1 MEKRRRKNGELRL
14 ENKNNLSRKAGFSK
28 VLSNRFY
35 IHISATFDDGGGKMP
50 LTPLDI
56 HNKEFNKGFRGY
68 DEDEVN
74 EFLDQVIKD
83 YELVLR
89 EKKELEEQLKEM
101 NERLNHFS
109 SIEET
114 LNKSIVIAQEAGEE
128 VKRNS
133 QKEAKLIIKEAEKN
147 ADRIV
152 NEALSKARKIAL
164 EIEDLKK
171 QSKVFRTRFKM
182 LIEAQLDLLNNDDW
196 DHLLEY
202 ELDATELKTA
212 QEEEPLT

>member
-1 MEKRRRKNGELRL
+1 
-14 ENKNNLSRKAGFSK
+14 
-28 VLSNRFY
+28 
-35 IHISATFDDGGGKMP
+35 MP

-56 HNKEFNKGFRGY
+56 HNKEFSKGFRGY

-83 YELVLR
+83 YELLIR
-89 EKKELEEQLKEM
+89 EKKELEE
-101 NERLNHFS
+101 RLGDQTDRLGHFS

-128 VKRNS
+128 VKRSANR
-133 QKEAKLIIKEAEKN
+133 EAKLIIKEAEKN

-152 NEALSKARKIAL
+152 NESLSKARKIAL

-202 ELDATELKTA
+202 ELDASELQAAEK
-212 QEEEPLT
+212 E